1 MQRYTREAPPAAT
14 WIDAVVD
21 TSFNAMMAA
30 FASPRPVLPPAVRE
44 ARRTLVER
52 ALSDGPGALSD
63 VEKNTLLADRD
74 ALRELHRRVR
84 SLDTIHPAWLEA
96 RAAVDSP
103 PEASCAR
110 LPAEGA

>member
-84 SLDTIHPAWLEA
+84 SLDTIHPAWLDA
-96 RAAVDSP
+96 RAAASP

-110 LPAEGA
+110 RPQRGS